1 MLPMSESYL
10 PRYITDVMEIEIL
23 QNKKE
28 GFTPIIGEMT
38 IDLLS
43 RLKAKVDS
51 EGIDV
56 LQKETIDILS
66 KCTNPNKRESQ
77 SITNLVVGYVQ
88 SGKTMSFTTLS
99 ALAHDNGYRII
110 IYFAGTNTISC
121 LRILQKMPRTV
132 FEMLF
137 P

>member
-1 MLPMSESYL
+1 
-10 PRYITDVMEIEIL
+10 MEIEIL

-77 SITNLVVGYVQ
+77 SITNLVVGYARCVGNCR
-88 SGKTMSFTTLS
+88 SHIKFLFVLHDATS
-99 ALAHDNGYRII
+99 LAG
-110 IYFAGTNTISC
+110 
-121 LRILQKMPRTV
+121 
-132 FEMLF
+132 
-137 P
+137 

>member
-1 MLPMSESYL
+1 
-10 PRYITDVMEIEIL
+10 MEIEIL

-66 KCTNPNKRESQ
+66 KCTNPNKR
-77 SITNLVVGYVQ
+77 
-88 SGKTMSFTTLS
+88 
-99 ALAHDNGYRII
+99 
-110 IYFAGTNTISC
+110 
-121 LRILQKMPRTV
+121 
-132 FEMLF
+132 
-137 P
+137 

>member
-1 MLPMSESYL
+1 
-10 PRYITDVMEIEIL
+10 MEIEIL

-66 KCTNPNKRESQ
+66 NKS
-77 SITNLVVGYVQ
+77 
-88 SGKTMSFTTLS
+88 
-99 ALAHDNGYRII
+99 
-110 IYFAGTNTISC
+110 
-121 LRILQKMPRTV
+121 
-132 FEMLF
+132 
-137 P
+137 

>member
-1 MLPMSESYL
+1 
-10 PRYITDVMEIEIL
+10 MEIEIL

-56 LQKETIDILS
+56 LQK
-66 KCTNPNKRESQ
+66 KQ
-77 SITNLVVGYVQ
+77 
-88 SGKTMSFTTLS
+88 
-99 ALAHDNGYRII
+99 
-110 IYFAGTNTISC
+110 
-121 LRILQKMPRTV
+121 
-132 FEMLF
+132 
-137 P
+137 

>member
-1 MLPMSESYL
+1 
-10 PRYITDVMEIEIL
+10 MEIEIL

-56 LQKETIDILS
+56 FKKKQ
-66 KCTNPNKRESQ
+66 
-77 SITNLVVGYVQ
+77 
-88 SGKTMSFTTLS
+88 
-99 ALAHDNGYRII
+99 
-110 IYFAGTNTISC
+110 
-121 LRILQKMPRTV
+121 
-132 FEMLF
+132 
-137 P
+137 

>member
-1 MLPMSESYL
+1 
-10 PRYITDVMEIEIL
+10 MEIEIL

-77 SITNLVVGYVQ
+77 SMCICNQ
-88 SGKTMSFTTLS
+88 HF
-99 ALAHDNGYRII
+99 
-110 IYFAGTNTISC
+110 
-121 LRILQKMPRTV
+121 
-132 FEMLF
+132 
-137 P
+137 